1 MPKSDMLATIQE
13 NCQISKKVK
22 IICREGDR
30 RFKRDLEQLS
40 LNTAKNIIINQ
51 YSHETKD
58 VSKSLLAILNRANRK
73 KERYHIVTSVSQK
86 EDAQLC
92 KVIGLDEVEIIKP
105 DDFLARLEAQTTRQ
119 PGLPIIYEDFFNF
132 DGDEIYFKYEKSLF
146 WKNFW
151 GVYIFI

>member
-1 MPKSDMLATIQE
+1 MS
-13 NCQISKKVK
+13 NYKKVNYL
-22 IICREGDR
+22 REGDR

-92 KVIGLDEVEIIKP
+92 KVIGRDEVEIIEP

-132 DGDEIYFKYEKSLF
+132 DGDEIYFKSEKSLF
-146 WKNFW
+146 GKLLGN
-151 GVYIFI
+151 VYLHITQHQLLAYQLI

>member
-1 MPKSDMLATIQE
+1 MIEDLK
-13 NCQISKKVK
+13 
-22 IICREGDR
+22 
-30 RFKRDLEQLS
+30 DLEQLS

-58 VSKSLLAILNRANRK
+58 VSKSLHAILNRANRK

-92 KVIGLDEVEIIKP
+92 KVIGRDEVEIIEP

-132 DGDEIYFKYEKSLF
+132 DGDEIYLNLKNLF
-146 WKNFW
+146 GKTFGN
-151 GVYIFI
+151 VYLHITQHQLLAYQLIIKFY